1 MLLRLGFGLIACTLI
16 AADGPRDGAVPK
28 KDAAKTGKPDAPSK
42 VTDKNFKKVKAG
54 MSEAEVLAVFGPPQQ
69 VRDRSDHLKG
79 LVWED
84 RNGIKVRYR
93 EDKAATLEG
102 KFSKHIKS
110 RSVNEAHFKAL
121 KGGMTRAEIEKILAG
136 FPAQFGTSEDDF
148 DVVEY
153 VHFRE
158 IEVQIR
164 DGKVTGL
171 AFMRS
176 EETDSPPAKAP

>member
-1 MLLRLGFGLIACTLI
+1 MSLHLGLGLVACTLI
-16 AADGPRDGAVPK
+16 AADGPRDDAVPR
-28 KDAAKTGKPDAPSK
+28 KDAASVEKPDAPSK
-42 VTDKNFKKVKAG
+42 VTDENFKKIKAG
-54 MSEAEVLAVFGPPQQ
+54 MSEADVRAVFGPPQQ
-69 VRDRSDHLKG
+69 VRDRSPQLKG

-93 EDKAATLEG
+93 DDKAVALEG
-102 KFSKHIKS
+102 KFSGHIKS

-121 KGGMTRAEIEKILAG
+121 KRGMSRAEIEKVLVG
-136 FPAQFGTSEDDF
+136 FPGQFGTSEEGL

-164 DGKVTGL
+164 DGKVSGM
-171 AFMRS
+171 AFVRS
-176 EETDSPPAKAP
+176 EEKESPPAKAP

>member
-1 MLLRLGFGLIACTLI
+1 MSLHLGLGLIACTLI
-16 AADGPRDGAVPK
+16 AADGPRNDEVPT
-28 KDAAKTGKPDAPSK
+28 KDAPRTEKPDAPSK
-42 VTDKNFKKVKAG
+42 VTDENFKKLKVG
-54 MSEAEVLAVFGPPQQ
+54 MSEADVLAVFGPPQQ
-69 VRDRSDHLKG
+69 VRDRSPRLRG

-84 RNGIKVRYR
+84 RNGITVRYR
-93 EDKAATLEG
+93 DGKAAALDG

-121 KGGMTRAEIEKILAG
+121 KKGMSRAEIEKILAG
-136 FPAQFGTSEDDF
+136 FPAQFGTSEEGF

-171 AFMRS
+171 AFVRS
-176 EETDSPPAKAP
+176 EEKESPPAKAP